1 MLEYTKL
8 VLQKVSFDKSL
19 FAKELKKSLQW
30 LKSNEVMVLQAWA
43 LSTFA
48 AYSDIIKEVFEK
60 VNY

>member
-30 LKSNEVMVLQAWA
+30 LKDNEVKVLQTWA

-48 AYSDIIKEVFEK
+48 VYSDIIKEVFENI
-60 VNY
+60 NY